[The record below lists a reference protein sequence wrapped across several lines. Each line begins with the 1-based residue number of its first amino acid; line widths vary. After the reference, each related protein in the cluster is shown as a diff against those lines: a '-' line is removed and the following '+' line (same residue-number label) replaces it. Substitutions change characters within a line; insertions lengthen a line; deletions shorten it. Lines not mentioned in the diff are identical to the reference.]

1 MDFINDSSFTLSSTD
16 SLNSDSQDQIIGLQ
30 YINPYKTTQNNNLF
44 QYVSSILN
52 IPQTK
57 KITSNTIN
65 NKYIQTSLTHKP
77 YVHIFKQSQK
87 PKQQSLPQPLPQPLP
102 QLQQQPKQEPL
113 IKVNS
118 EYPKKINIK
127 RLITGIN
134 ENLNGI
140 LLKLF
145 DDYDEVFEILN
156 KFFKDKK
163 LSSENIRLNEFGI
176 DLENYDITLNSSK
189 EEDDLKTQI
198 NLLKDSIQNL
208 LANIKKQF

>member
-57 KITSNTIN
+57 KITPDTIN
-65 NKYIQTSLTHKP
+65 NHKYIHTTSIHKS
-77 YVHIFKQSQK
+77 YVHIFKQSQSKSQK
-87 PKQQSLPQPLPQPLP
+87 PKLQIQPLS
-102 QLQQQPKQEPL
+102 QPKQKPL
-113 IKVNS
+113 VKVNS
-118 EYPKKINIK
+118 EYPKIINIK

-145 DDYDEVFEILN
+145 DNYDDVFEILN

-189 EEDDLKTQI
+189 EEDELKTQI